1 MITPPPPLTPPATPP
16 RGVEC
21 MLEALGAEP
30 RFRDSVLGDLA
41 EEFASRAERDGIV
54 SADGWYRR
62 EALRAAPHLLW
73 SWARRLHLRG
83 VARLVG
89 VMVSSYVSLLLLA
102 MLVAATGY
110 VVLNTLG
117 LPTEYHIP
125 WGSQLAA
132 SLLLAASLALG
143 GLIGTLGGYVASW
156 LGNEA
161 PLATA
166 IAFAVVLGVIEIVVA
181 ALAPRFP
188 LWYRCAVPVVVIVA
202 ITAGGILRVGQ
213 IQRDNDAAVP
223 VPG

>member
-1 MITPPPPLTPPATPP
+1 MITPPPPPP
-16 RGVEC
+16 RSIET

-30 RFRDSVLGDLA
+30 VFRDSVLGDLA
-41 EEFASRAERDGIV
+41 EEFASRAERDGMA
-54 SADGWYRR
+54 SADSWYRR

-73 SWARRLHLRG
+73 SWARRLRVRG
-83 VARLVG
+83 VAHLVG

-110 VVLNTLG
+110 GILRTLG

-125 WGSQLAA
+125 WANQLAA

-143 GLIGTLGGYVASW
+143 GLVGTLGGYLASW

-188 LWYRCAVPVVVIVA
+188 LWYRCAVPAVVVVA
-202 ITAGGILRVGQ
+202 ITVGGMLRVGQ
-213 IQRDNDAAVP
+213 IQRENDAAVP
-223 VPG
+223 A